1 MARDYWGATRLNS
14 QEDSL
19 DDKQAMADFIKHFG
33 SRIGFLGYQLTM
45 LSVSGQPCDLTF
57 FKSKPILDVKID
69 PKITLAL
76 MYGAGPEKLKE
87 MLQAIKLSN
96 GTVVSISDIWT
107 INPMPVK
114 GFTKEELAAV
124 DLTEAE
130 EAMGPKG
137 ETLREMIRQSYHC
150 TTKEEEDKYLRRFIA
165 S

>member
-1 MARDYWGATRLNS
+1 
-14 QEDSL
+14 
-19 DDKQAMADFIKHFG
+19 
-33 SRIGFLGYQLTM
+33 
-45 LSVSGQPCDLTF
+45 
-57 FKSKPILDVKID
+57 
-69 PKITLAL
+69 
-76 MYGAGPEKLKE
+76 
-87 MLQAIKLSN
+87 
-96 GTVVSISDIWT
+96 
-107 INPMPVK
+107 MPVK